1 MEKVKK
7 IMPYVAVLLVGL
19 LIGVKLFGNKETPK
33 KVDNG
38 DDSLKTELRQSKQD
52 YQDLSKKYNKLLEST
67 TDKVDQTKLQ
77 KFFETIYTYNNH
89 TYLQRY
95 EDAKKYGSD
104 QAISLFKIEAGN
116 THVPTS
122 VVDSSLDSVTLYL
135 KPNSTKQGIVI
146 VTSTYSYQEQ
156 TTPITV
162 TYNVWLDDNDR
173 VETLTV
179 ADYGNN

>member
-1 MEKVKK
+1 MVIVKK
-7 IMPYVAVLLVGL
+7 VLPYLAVLLFGVLVGAKL
-19 LIGVKLFGNKETPK
+19 LGNQVQQSTK
-33 KVDNG
+33 DNHENY
-38 DDSLKTELRQSKQD
+38 KTELKQSKKQ
-52 YQDLSKKYNKLLEST
+52 YRSLSKKYDKLLAST
-67 TDKVDQTKLQ
+67 TEKVNDSKLQ

-89 TYLQRY
+89 TYMQRY

-122 VVDSSLDSVTLYL
+122 VVESSLDSVTLYL
-135 KPNSTKQGIVI
+135 KPNSTKEGIVI

-162 TYNVWLDDNDR
+162 TYNVTLGEDND
-173 VETLTV
+173 VQKLTV
-179 ADYGNN
+179 ANYGDN